1 MSRGAN
7 GLPVVLI
14 LTPVYNEADGLAA
27 YEDAVQRTL
36 FARTDCAVRVLFI
49 DDGSEDDS
57 WPRIR
62 AAAGRDARFRGIRLS
77 RNYGSRRGGDA
88 GLRSPGSSRRGIE
101 IHRCLATRRRHR
113 LGKARDPG
121 RVVAQSVDEP
131 HVRAVDSPPRDAAA
145 VEVHHRQLSA
155 RRSRSG

>member
-49 DDGSEDDS
+49 DDGSEYDS

-62 AAAGRDARFRGIRLS
+62 AAAGRDARFRGITLS
-77 RNYGSRRGGDA
+77 RNYGSHIALSA
-88 GLRSPGSSRRGIE
+88 GASRYLE
-101 IHRCLATRRRHR
+101 IRCLPRERCSQSQEACRCRRR
-113 LGKARDPG
+113 
-121 RVVAQSVDEP
+121 
-131 HVRAVDSPPRDAAA
+131 
-145 VEVHHRQLSA
+145 
-155 RRSRSG
+155 

>member
-49 DDGSEDDS
+49 
-57 WPRIR
+57 WPVLEPF
-62 AAAGRDARFRGIRLS
+62 A
-77 RNYGSRRGGDA
+77 
-88 GLRSPGSSRRGIE
+88 PGKSTYLEG
-101 IHRCLATRRRHR
+101 A
-113 LGKARDPG
+113 P
-121 RVVAQSVDEP
+121 P
-131 HVRAVDSPPRDAAA
+131 AVS
-145 VEVHHRQLSA
+145 
-155 RRSRSG
+155 